1 MLKLQVSP
9 PSAQDGQPS
18 LADLSRNAS
27 VISSSSSSSSTS
39 DLTVQTPVRPR
50 PTRTFTSPQRAPLR
64 SRSPQ
69 SPQTP
74 RGSRPPQYLAR
85 ELGIDSEGHD
95 RPGELRPPAPPR
107 GPSRSRQSSVNARVG
122 ADDFEFGRVLG
133 EGSYSTVMLARH
145 RATGREYAIKVL
157 DKGHLKRNN
166 KLATALA
173 EKNTLVRLGAEH
185 PGIVHLHWTFQDEWS
200 LFFVLDLARNG
211 ELQSRISRLGSL
223 STECSRYYTAQL
235 IDALDYMHSKGVIHR
250 DLKPENLLLDD
261 DYRLKLTDFGTGK
274 IVNSGAERAKTW
286 VGTAQYISPELLEV
300 NETSKSSDL
309 WALGCIVFQMI
320 AGRFAF
326 QGLSEYLT
334 WQKIKQLEYTFPDG
348 FDEQA
353 KDLVSKLLVRD
364 PGQRLGAGAPGSE
377 NDMKALRSHPF
388 FSSINWKELWTAAAP
403 PLEAGL
409 VKKDP
414 KAAEGRWDDVGA
426 AWDDLVDNGRD
437 EDEMSWAS
445 DDDQGGEVQ
454 FTIMQPT
461 PSKPNGRAMEV
472 GPMGETRPPYVPS
485 PSIPVGTA
493 EANGRQTPRPLSMP
507 NGVNGHTQTGSGSS
521 AGVRFAE
528 ADLQPSPQEPT
539 PPPPLSRQTS
549 ESDKTDSGAEADED
563 RDTVA
568 PTLDDVPAAAK
579 TQLQPLDVPLATNGL
594 RDSFSTGSAT
604 SSSDGSPPSAT
615 LDAALAMARGRDR
628 TQTPIQG
635 HAPHHDDE
643 EWSALLLPGES
654 VIFNAMVEKSALRRR
669 ASRLLAMAGAPRRKT
684 RELVLTDRRLVCLK
698 HKPGRPYQ
706 VSHELALRAAERDR
720 DSKCAVLGAEPK
732 GEREFVVLS
741 GAKSHAYITSSPALA
756 QTWIRKVREACAQA
770 QQQPRPAPSPA
781 PAKGARRA
789 SKTPSPTAART

>member
-1 MLKLQVSP
+1 MLKLQVTSP
-9 PSAQDGQPS
+9 SPQDGQPT

-39 DLTVQTPVRPR
+39 DLTIQTPVRPR
-50 PTRTFTSPQRAPLR
+50 PTRNFTSPQRKTVR

-85 ELGIDSEGHD
+85 ELGIADGADD
-95 RPGELRPPAPPR
+95 RTGELRPPPPLR
-107 GPSRSRQSSVNARVG
+107 GPSRSRQSSVNGRIS

-223 STECSRYYTAQL
+223 STDCARYYTAQL

-261 DYRLKLTDFGTGK
+261 NYRLKLTDFGTGK

-309 WALGCIVFQMI
+309 WALGCILYQMI

-334 WQKIKQLEYTFPDG
+334 WQKIKQLDYSFPDG

-388 FSSINWKELWTAAAP
+388 FASIDWKTLWTAPAP

-426 AWDDLVDNGRD
+426 AWDDLVDSGRD

-454 FTIMQPT
+454 FKIMQPT
-461 PSKPNGRAMEV
+461 PIRHDSRIEEV
-472 GPMGETRPPYVPS
+472 GPMGETRPTYVPS

-493 EANGRQTPRPLSMP
+493 ETNGRQTPRPLSMH
-507 NGVNGHTQTGSGSS
+507 NGVNGHSQSGSGSS
-521 AGVRFAE
+521 SGVRFAE
-528 ADLQPSPQEPT
+528 QDSQPSSPEPMQPPQ
-539 PPPPLSRQTS
+539 LARQTS
-549 ESDKTDSGAEADED
+549 ESDKTDSGTEADED

-568 PTLDDVPAAAK
+568 PTLDDIPSAVK
-579 TQLQPLDVPLATNGL
+579 TQPIDVPVVTNGQ

-604 SSSDGSPPSAT
+604 SSSDGSPPSTAM
-615 LDAALAMARGRDR
+615 DAALVLARGRDR

-635 HAPHHDDE
+635 NGPARDDE
-643 EWSALLLPGES
+643 EWSALLMVGES
-654 VIFNAMVEKSALRRR
+654 VLFNAMVEKSALRRR
-669 ASRLLAMAGAPRRKT
+669 ASRLLAIAGAPRRKT

-706 VSHELALRAAERDR
+706 LSNELALRPSERDK
-720 DSKCAVLGAEPK
+720 DSKSAVLGIEPK
-732 GEREFVVLS
+732 GEREFVVMT
-741 GAKSHAYITSSPALA
+741 GAKSYSYITSSPALA

-770 QQQPRPAPSPA
+770 QQQPKP
-781 PAKGARRA
+781 G
-789 SKTPSPTAART
+789 SKPPSPTSSRT